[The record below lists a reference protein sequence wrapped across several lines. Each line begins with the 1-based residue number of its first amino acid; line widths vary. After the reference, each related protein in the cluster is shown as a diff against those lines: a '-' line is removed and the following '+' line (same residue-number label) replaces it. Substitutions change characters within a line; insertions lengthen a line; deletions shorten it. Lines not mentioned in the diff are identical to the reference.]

1 MDDFSLPSVNAMKV
15 VTLADWKLDNHITQ
29 HIMSSDL
36 NPLHPKI
43 SKHILHTVLYTFLK
57 IMKRRNIST
66 LVGDMLRRN

>member
-1 MDDFSLPSVNAMKV
+1 MDDFSLPSVNAMNV

-36 NPLHPKI
+36 NPLHLEI
-43 SKHILHTVLYTFLK
+43 SKHILHTVPYTFLK
-57 IMKRRNIST
+57 IMERRNIST

>member
-1 MDDFSLPSVNAMKV
+1 MDDFSLPSVNAMNV

-66 LVGDMLRRN
+66 LVDDMLRRN

>member
-1 MDDFSLPSVNAMKV
+1 MDDFSLPSVNAMNV

-36 NPLHPKI
+36 NLLHPKI